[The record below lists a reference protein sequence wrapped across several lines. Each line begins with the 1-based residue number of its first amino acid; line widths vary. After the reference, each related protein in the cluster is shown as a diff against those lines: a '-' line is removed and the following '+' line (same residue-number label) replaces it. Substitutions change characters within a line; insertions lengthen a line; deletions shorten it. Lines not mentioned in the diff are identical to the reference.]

1 MLLSFVCRDSW
12 SVNIILY
19 EIQGKYKACVF
30 CKLVRNRRSILTFLV
45 QVDLTINAR
54 TVFRANTTQKTV
66 IYCIIPNRATIM
78 NENEITFL
86 NYFAFIYMCIHV
98 CTCIHMSLCVCPAC
112 MCVHNCVKCLYVS
125 VYTWFVHA
133 TVLLWRW
140 EFRIKAVLAV
150 LLLWVLGIK

>member
-19 EIQGKYKACVF
+19 KIQGKYKTCVF
-30 CKLVRNRRSILTFLV
+30 CKLVRNRSILTFMV

-54 TVFRANTTQKTV
+54 TVFWANTTQKTV

-86 NYFAFIYMCIHV
+86 NYFAFIYMCASMFVCAYTWVYVCALHACV
-98 CTCIHMSLCVCPAC
+98 CTPVWNVCMWVCIHGLCMPQCFCEGESL
-112 MCVHNCVKCLYVS
+112 
-125 VYTWFVHA
+125 
-133 TVLLWRW
+133 
-140 EFRIKAVLAV
+140 E
-150 LLLWVLGIK
+150 